1 MLLRQVIELFDLL
14 DTPAANGTTVTLYY
28 CIFNFAIN

>member
-14 DTPAANGTTVTLYY
+14 DTPAANGTTVTDLLRKEVT
-28 CIFNFAIN
+28 